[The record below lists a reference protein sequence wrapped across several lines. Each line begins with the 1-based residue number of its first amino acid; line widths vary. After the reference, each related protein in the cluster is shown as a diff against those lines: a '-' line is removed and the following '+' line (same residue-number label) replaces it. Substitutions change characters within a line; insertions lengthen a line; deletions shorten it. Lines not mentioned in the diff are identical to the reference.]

1 MITSNNYNKII
12 YLPIITKD
20 NNVSNNTGKNPVE
33 HVLRII
39 KGKVRSS
46 LAFIRRLIGELAK

>member
-20 NNVSNNTGKNPVE
+20 NNVEIILAKTLLNNF
-33 HVLRII
+33 LII
-39 KGKVRSS
+39 IEGQVRSS
-46 LAFIRRLIGELAK
+46 LASIR

>member
-20 NNVSNNTGKNPVE
+20 NNVSNNIIKNPVE
-33 HVLRII
+33 QFLKII
-39 KGKVRSS
+39 EGQVMSS
-46 LAFIRRLIGELAK
+46 LASIRRLIGELAK

>member
-20 NNVSNNTGKNPVE
+20 NNVSNNIIKNPVE
-33 HVLRII
+33 QFLKII
-39 KGKVRSS
+39 EGQVMSS
-46 LAFIRRLIGELAK
+46 LASIRRLVGELAK

>member
-20 NNVSNNTGKNPVE
+20 NNVEIILAKTLLNNF
-33 HVLRII
+33 LII
-39 KGKVRSS
+39 IEGQVRSS
-46 LAFIRRLIGELAK
+46 LASIRRLIGELAK